1 MASSKTLYI
10 LRAGDV
16 SPLPPLDVR
25 LLRDTFSRSVYLLK
39 VYTQMLSPFFGN
51 EFLLLTYSLVFMEY
65 ESGFYNSILLLGC
78 LIFKNGTTI
87 LDS

>member
-1 MASSKTLYI
+1 MY
-10 LRAGDV
+10 
-16 SPLPPLDVR
+16 PPPPLDVR
-25 LLRDTFSRSVYLLK
+25 LRRDTFRSVHL
-39 VYTQMLSPFFGN
+39 YTDALT
-51 EFLLLTYSLVFMEY
+51 FLWQRILASDYSLVFMEY